1 MAGSMN
7 PSLTDP
13 YSQASLTFLDTE
25 DHFGADT
32 QPTDFEYADFTLPS
46 QVSLLRAYVRNLSY
60 VSSLLLRVGESPCV
74 CVDFSCVL

>member
-1 MAGSMN
+1 MRRLLPASSILAGDMN
-7 PSLTDP
+7 SGLTDP

-46 QVSLLRAYVRNLSY
+46 QVSYVFVQDKTHGGGVLLS
-60 VSSLLLRVGESPCV
+60 
-74 CVDFSCVL
+74 

>member
-1 MAGSMN
+1 M
-7 PSLTDP
+7 SLTDP

-46 QVSLLRAYVRNLSY
+46 QVSELPFGALWPA
-60 VSSLLLRVGESPCV
+60 GP
-74 CVDFSCVL
+74 

>member
-1 MAGSMN
+1 MN
-7 PSLTDP
+7 SGLTDP

-46 QVSLLRAYVRNLSY
+46 QVSWLP
-60 VSSLLLRVGESPCV
+60 GQTTV
-74 CVDFSCVL
+74 CYCARLPV

>member
-1 MAGSMN
+1 M
-7 PSLTDP
+7 SLTDP

-46 QVSLLRAYVRNLSY
+46 QVSELPFGALLPAGPGRKGASVGSQNRLSCL
-60 VSSLLLRVGESPCV
+60 S
-74 CVDFSCVL
+74 

>member
-1 MAGSMN
+1 MN
-7 PSLTDP
+7 SSLTDP

-46 QVSLLRAYVRNLSY
+46 QVSQLITRTWTVVGALVPRQPTGLETLE
-60 VSSLLLRVGESPCV
+60 VSR
-74 CVDFSCVL
+74 

>member
-1 MAGSMN
+1 M
-7 PSLTDP
+7 SLTDP

-46 QVSLLRAYVRNLSY
+46 QVSYLLHRRWTAVWLGTLSL
-60 VSSLLLRVGESPCV
+60 SGARREKGA
-74 CVDFSCVL
+74 